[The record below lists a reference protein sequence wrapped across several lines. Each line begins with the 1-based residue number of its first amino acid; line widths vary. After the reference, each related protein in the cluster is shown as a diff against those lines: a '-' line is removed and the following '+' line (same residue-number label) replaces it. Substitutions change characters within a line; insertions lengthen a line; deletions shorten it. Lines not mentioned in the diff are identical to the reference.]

1 MQEYQDNYA
10 KVKEEWKE
18 KARTW
23 DYKERYE
30 ALGLSGWSDSVLTL
44 NYYDRQ
50 YLIDPTTGEIT
61 RRDDPGAAIDFN
73 TTMNI
78 YHLFYY
84 STKTPGFPASGYPFG
99 MCQGRG
105 CSPRLFSSRR

>member
-78 YHLFYY
+78 YHLFIIRQ
-84 STKTPGFPASGYPFG
+84 KTPGFPASGYPFG